1 VASAN
6 NEPGNY
12 RTLGVLWLLYG
23 VFRII
28 GGVWLLIY
36 SPVLTLMWG
45 ALLNRVPNPFGW
57 MDLFHV
63 YLVLAIILAA
73 ISTIISLLA
82 GATLL
87 TGARSA
93 RTLALIAAFLA
104 IISDPLG
111 VALGVFTIVIVFP
124 RTSTQSN

>member
-1 VASAN
+1 VASAKN
-6 NEPGNY
+6 QPGKY

-57 MDLFHV
+57 MDMFHI

-73 ISTIISLLA
+73 ISTILSLLA

-93 RTLALIAAFLA
+93 RTLALIAAFFA
-104 IISDPLG
+104 IISDLLG
-111 VALGVFTIVIVFP
+111 VALGVFTIVIIFP
-124 RTSTQSN
+124 GTSTQSN